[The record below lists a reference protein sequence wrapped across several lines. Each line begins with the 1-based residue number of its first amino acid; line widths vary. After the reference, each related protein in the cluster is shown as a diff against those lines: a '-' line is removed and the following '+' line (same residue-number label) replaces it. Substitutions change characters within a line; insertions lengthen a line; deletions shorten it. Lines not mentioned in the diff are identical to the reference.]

1 MTTTKQERSEKCD
14 DHISTAIPD
23 LTLAEGS
30 AGTPDTAKSPVQHK
44 TYLLG
49 FMPQSEVIAMLVGD
63 LGLDANLARLQEVWM
78 PRVQSATDLQANPF
92 ILDDDAH
99 ALAVQ
104 PIHWQSD
111 SVRDAAI
118 DHLASLRHW
127 GTTKVELAMVRI
139 DDLIV
144 LQSNVTLERAHRL
157 VAHLGPNPS
166 FDDLLALSLGRGRP
180 RTNIEHR
187 WIGPNTLLFSSKD
200 HDVRALQAEIRDVD
214 GKRAL
219 VMPFGGGE
227 PAIHC
232 VRVYDYVRLG
242 DGSLVRRWSLTLQNG
257 FHRLYALRRARGG
270 ARSYD
275 RCRATAGRRDQVPSR
290 ELVARTN
297 SSGSRSS
304 SAAASRFLRAVSD
317 SLVRGPRDQCR
328 VPSRIENRQAT
339 YLTECKGTAVASPAH
354 GAIESA
360 DAAPAHRRALV
371 ATNFAVSLQ
380 LD

>member
-1 MTTTKQERSEKCD
+1 MTTAKQERSEKCD

-166 FDDLLALSLGRGRP
+166 FDDLLARSLGRGRP

-187 WIGPNTLLFSSKD
+187 WIGPNTLLSSSKD

-257 FHRLYALRRARGG
+257 FHRLYALRELGVELVPMIVVEPLRAEETRFLLANWSPERIHQAAG
-270 ARSYD
+270 ARPPLLRDFFEPSV
-275 RCRATAGRRDQVPSR
+275 TASFEVQETSVAFRV
-290 ELVARTN
+290 ELKIDK
-297 SSGSRSS
+297 
-304 SAAASRFLRAVSD
+304 L
-317 SLVRGPRDQCR
+317 P
-328 VPSRIENRQAT
+328 I
-339 YLTECKGTAVASPAH
+339 
-354 GAIESA
+354 
-360 DAAPAHRRALV
+360 
-371 ATNFAVSLQ
+371 
-380 LD
+380 